1 MDPAG
6 CHHEPEVKD
15 MGHGGNV
22 IDELV
27 TDHREVEEIFGKIE
41 QLPPGHKDRKVYAD
55 QATIE
60 LVRHSVAEE
69 AYLYPAVREH
79 VRGGDA
85 LADKELEDHA
95 KAEQLM
101 KDIERC
107 DAGDPEFDRLVGS
120 LMTEIREH
128 IADEEQ
134 NLFPLLR
141 ASCSTDALDQL
152 GDKIRQAKKTAPT
165 RPHPAAPDKPP
176 ANKLLAPG
184 AGMVDRLRD
193 ALSGRGKLG

>member
-1 MDPAG
+1 
-6 CHHEPEVKD
+6 

-27 TDHREVEEIFGKIE
+27 TDHREVENLFGKIE
-41 QLPPGHKDRKVYAD
+41 ALPSGDRKRKIYAD
-55 QATIE
+55 QATME

-79 VRGGDA
+79 VEGGGA

-101 KDIERC
+101 KDLESREA
-107 DAGDPEFDRLVGS
+107 DDPEFDRLMTA
-120 LMTEIREH
+120 LMSGIRTH
-128 IADEEQ
+128 VSDEEQ
-134 NLFPLLR
+134 NLFPRLR
-141 ASCSTDALDQL
+141 AACPADALNEL
-152 GDKIRQAKKTAPT
+152 GDKVRQAKKTAPT

-176 ANKLLAPG
+176 AHKMLAPG
-184 AGMVDRLRD
+184 VGLVDRLRD
-193 ALSGRGKLG
+193 ALSGRGKTG